1 MSETTVFGSQPGAST
16 AAIAWWRWGSKRS
29 PVAGLISRTLARSS
43 ATPSCFRVSSTPLR
57 SASRLVFSL
66 ASAACRLST
75 TGRSC
80 SAKRSA
86 VDDRQELLGKA
97 LHSVFLY
104 RRRLSLGALAGV
116 FRVRHRAH
124 QGVALLL
131 QLGLCLGQQLLQ
143 RLVFALRLVR
153 LRVLLLHRIEL
164 GMGPQAFKPGS
175 AILAKPLNY

>member
-80 SAKRSA
+80 SAKRSTAYFCPA
-86 VDDRQELLGKA
+86 VA
-97 LHSVFLY
+97 SAC
-104 RRRLSLGALAGV
+104 ALAGV